1 MNKSI
6 IRKLVFGGIM
16 AVAGVATAVTV
27 YNNKKTKD
35 GKNKLKIKNLED
47 KNNKLTNENNILKD
61 ELEDLEDKYDILTDE
76 KNNLKYELEDL
87 KNMKTND
94 DKNKLKIKNLKNK
107 NDKLT
112 EENNN
117 LKDELED
124 LKFTNDKLKSE
135 IKLKDTLL
143 SHSPRVET
151 DEEKI
156 HRQRRQIIEQ
166 QDEIDNLKAHIDQ
179 LNQIIDQQHDE
190 ILDLETKEE
199 REQIERVKRSEK
211 RKEQEK
217 KHNNIL
223 WNIRGAVDELDEI
236 WDQKEI
242 IEKSKALINK
252 LEEMARIQFEYAT
265 REGIGVAETEYI
277 HLVEDL
283 KFYDS
288 AMILRIKLADPDL
301 ANKLAEKLD
310 KINEIGLIDKRIRD
324 RKLIE

>member
-6 IRKLVFGGIM
+6 ICKLVFGGIM
-16 AVAGVATAVTV
+16 AVAGVATAITV

-35 GKNKLKIKNLED
+35 AKNKLKIKNLED
-47 KNNKLTNENNILKD
+47 KNDKLTDENNILKD

-76 KNNLKYELEDL
+76 KNNLKG
-87 KNMKTND
+87 
-94 DKNKLKIKNLKNK
+94 KLK
-107 NDKLT
+107 
-112 EENNN
+112 
-117 LKDELED
+117 D

-156 HRQRRQIIEQ
+156 YRQGRQIIEQ

-211 RKEQEK
+211 RKE
-217 KHNNIL
+217 
-223 WNIRGAVDELDEI
+223 
-236 WDQKEI
+236 
-242 IEKSKALINK
+242 
-252 LEEMARIQFEYAT
+252 T
-265 REGIGVAETEYI
+265 
-277 HLVEDL
+277 
-283 KFYDS
+283 
-288 AMILRIKLADPDL
+288 
-301 ANKLAEKLD
+301 
-310 KINEIGLIDKRIRD
+310 
-324 RKLIE
+324 

>member
-6 IRKLVFGGIM
+6 ICKLVFGGIM
-16 AVAGVATAVTV
+16 AVAGVATAITV

-124 LKFTNDKLKSE
+124 LRFTNDKLKSE

-143 SHSPRVET
+143 SHRPRVET
-151 DEEKI
+151 DEERDY
-156 HRQRRQIIEQ
+156 RQGRQIIEQ

-211 RKEQEK
+211 RKELEK
-217 KHNNIL
+217 KHDDIL

-252 LEEMARIQFEYAT
+252 LEEMARLQFEYAT

-283 KFYDS
+283 EFYDS

-310 KINEIGLIDKRIRD
+310 KINEIGLINKRIFN
-324 RKLIE
+324 RKLI

>member
-6 IRKLVFGGIM
+6 ICKLVFGGIM

-47 KNNKLTNENNILKD
+47 KNNKLTEENNNLKDKNDILKDENNNLKD
-61 ELEDLEDKYDILTDE
+61 ELE
-76 KNNLKYELEDL
+76 NLKN
-87 KNMKTND
+87 KKTKD
-94 DKNKLKIKNLKNK
+94 DKNKLKIKNLKS
-107 NDKLT
+107 
-112 EENNN
+112 
-117 LKDELED
+117 ELED

-143 SHSPRVET
+143 SHRPRVET
-151 DEEKI
+151 DEERDY
-156 HRQRRQIIEQ
+156 RQGRQIIEQ

-190 ILDLETKEE
+190 ILNLETKEE

-223 WNIRGAVDELDEI
+223 WDIVNNVYELDEI

-242 IEKSKALINK
+242 IEKSKAMLK
-252 LEEMARIQFEYAT
+252 RLDKMARMQFEYYN
-265 REGIGVAETEYI
+265 RERICLTQDDYDR
-277 HLVEDL
+277 LMCDL
-283 KFYDS
+283 NVCDAARVLIF
-288 AMILRIKLADPDL
+288 KLADRDL
-301 ANKLAEKLD
+301 ANKISEKLD
-310 KINEIGLIDKRIRD
+310 KINEIGLMDKRIRD
-324 RKLIE
+324 RKLIK

>member
-6 IRKLVFGGIM
+6 ICKLVFGGIM

-27 YNNKKTKD
+27 YKNKKTKD

-61 ELEDLEDKYDILTDE
+61 ELEDLEDKYDKLTE
-76 KNNLKYELEDL
+76 ENNNLKDEFEDL

-252 LEEMARIQFEYAT
+252 LEEMARLQFEYAT

-277 HLVEDL
+277 HLVDDL

-310 KINEIGLIDKRIRD
+310 KINEIGLINKRIFN
-324 RKLIE
+324 RKLI

>member
-6 IRKLVFGGIM
+6 ICKLVFGGIM

-27 YNNKKTKD
+27 YKNKKTKD

-61 ELEDLEDKYDILTDE
+61 
-76 KNNLKYELEDL
+76 ELEDL

-117 LKDELED
+117 LKDEVED
-124 LKFTNDKLKSE
+124 LRFTNDKLKSE

-143 SHSPRVET
+143 SHRPRVET

-211 RKEQEK
+211 RKELEK
-217 KHNNIL
+217 KHNDIL

-252 LEEMARIQFEYAT
+252 LEEMARLQFEYAT

-277 HLVEDL
+277 HLIDDL
-283 KFYDS
+283 EFYDS

-310 KINEIGLIDKRIRD
+310 KINEIGLINKRIFN
-324 RKLIE
+324 RKLI

>member
-6 IRKLVFGGIM
+6 ICKLVFGGIM
-16 AVAGVATAVTV
+16 AVAGVATAITV

-35 GKNKLKIKNLED
+35 AI
-47 KNNKLTNENNILKD
+47 NKLTNENNILKD

-76 KNNLKYELEDL
+76 KNNLKY
-87 KNMKTND
+87 
-94 DKNKLKIKNLKNK
+94 
-107 NDKLT
+107 
-112 EENNN
+112 
-117 LKDELED
+117 ELED

-217 KHNNIL
+217 KHNDIL

-252 LEEMARIQFEYAT
+252 LEEMARLQFEYAT
-265 REGIGVAETEYI
+265 REGIGIPETECG
-277 HLVEDL
+277 HLIEDL
-283 KFYDS
+283 EFYDS

-310 KINEIGLIDKRIRD
+310 KINEIGLIDERIGK
-324 RKLIE
+324 RKLIK

>member
-6 IRKLVFGGIM
+6 ICKLVFGGIM

-27 YNNKKTKD
+27 YKNKKTKD

-47 KNNKLTNENNILKD
+47 KNIKLTNENNILKD

-76 KNNLKYELEDL
+76 KNNLKG
-87 KNMKTND
+87 K
-94 DKNKLKIKNLKNK
+94 
-107 NDKLT
+107 
-112 EENNN
+112 
-117 LKDELED
+117 LED
-124 LKFTNDKLKSE
+124 LKFTNDTLKSE

-143 SHSPRVET
+143 SHRPRVET

-217 KHNNIL
+217 KHNDIL

-252 LEEMARIQFEYAT
+252 LEEMARLQFEYAT
-265 REGIGVAETEYI
+265 REGIGIPETECG
-277 HLVEDL
+277 HLIEDL
-283 KFYDS
+283 EFYDS

-310 KINEIGLIDKRIRD
+310 KINEIGLIDERIGK
-324 RKLIE
+324 RKLIK

>member
-6 IRKLVFGGIM
+6 ICKLVFGGIM

-87 KNMKTND
+87 K
-94 DKNKLKIKNLKNK
+94 
-107 NDKLT
+107 
-112 EENNN
+112 
-117 LKDELED
+117 
-124 LKFTNDKLKSE
+124 FTNDKLKSE

-151 DEEKI
+151 DEERDY
-156 HRQRRQIIEQ
+156 RQGRQIIEQ

-217 KHNNIL
+217 KHNDIL

-252 LEEMARIQFEYAT
+252 LEEMARLQFEYAT
-265 REGIGVAETEYI
+265 REGIGIPETECG
-277 HLVEDL
+277 HLIEDL
-283 KFYDS
+283 EFYDS

-310 KINEIGLIDKRIRD
+310 KINEIGLIDERIGK
-324 RKLIE
+324 RKLIK

>member
-6 IRKLVFGGIM
+6 ICKLVFGGIM

-27 YNNKKTKD
+27 YKNKKTKD
-35 GKNKLKIKNLED
+35 AINKLKIKNLED
-47 KNNKLTNENNILKD
+47 KNNKLTD
-61 ELEDLEDKYDILTDE
+61 
-76 KNNLKYELEDL
+76 
-87 KNMKTND
+87 
-94 DKNKLKIKNLKNK
+94 
-107 NDKLT
+107 
-112 EENNN
+112 ENNN

-124 LKFTNDKLKSE
+124 LRFKKIKDDTNKLKIKNLKDELEDLKNKNKLLKSE

-151 DEEKI
+151 DEERDY
-156 HRQRRQIIEQ
+156 RQGRQIIEQ

-223 WNIRGAVDELDEI
+223 WDIVNNVYELDEI

-242 IEKSKALINK
+242 IEKSKAMVKK
-252 LEEMARIQFEYAT
+252 LDNIAQIQFEYYT
-265 REGIGVAETEYI
+265 REMIGLTNDDYDR
-277 HLVEDL
+277 LMCDL
-283 KFYDS
+283 NVCDAARVLIF
-288 AMILRIKLADPDL
+288 KLADRDL
-301 ANKLAEKLD
+301 ANEISKKLD
-310 KINEIGLIDKRIRD
+310 KINEIGLIDKRISGR
-324 RKLIE
+324 RLIK

>member
-6 IRKLVFGGIM
+6 ICKLVFGGIM

-27 YNNKKTKD
+27 YKNKKTKD

-47 KNNKLTNENNILKD
+47 KNNKLTD
-61 ELEDLEDKYDILTDE
+61 
-76 KNNLKYELEDL
+76 
-87 KNMKTND
+87 
-94 DKNKLKIKNLKNK
+94 
-107 NDKLT
+107 
-112 EENNN
+112 ENNN

-124 LKFTNDKLKSE
+124 LRFKKIKDDTNKLKIKNLKDELEDLKNKNKLLKSE

-151 DEEKI
+151 DEERDY
-156 HRQRRQIIEQ
+156 RQGRQIIEQ
-166 QDEIDNLKAHIDQ
+166 QDEIANLKAHIDQ

-252 LEEMARIQFEYAT
+252 LEEMARLQFEYAT

-277 HLVEDL
+277 HLVDDL
-283 KFYDS
+283 EFYDS
-288 AMILRIKLADPDL
+288 AMILRIKLADSDL

-310 KINEIGLIDKRIRD
+310 KINEIGLINKRIFN
-324 RKLIE
+324 RKLI

>member
-6 IRKLVFGGIM
+6 ICKLVFGGIM
-16 AVAGVATAVTV
+16 AVAGVATASTV
-27 YNNKKTKD
+27 YKNKKTKES
-35 GKNKLKIKNLED
+35 KNKLKIKNLEN

-124 LKFTNDKLKSE
+124 LKFTNDTLKSE

-166 QDEIDNLKAHIDQ
+166 QDEIDNLKAHIEQ

-252 LEEMARIQFEYAT
+252 LEEMARLQFEYAT

-277 HLVEDL
+277 HLVDDL

-310 KINEIGLIDKRIRD
+310 KINEIGLINKRILN
-324 RKLIE
+324 RKLI

>member
-1 MNKSI
+1 MSTYKYLFNSSVNMNKSI
-6 IRKLVFGGIM
+6 ICKLVFGGIM

-27 YNNKKTKD
+27 YKNKKTKD
-35 GKNKLKIKNLED
+35 AINKLKIKNLED
-47 KNNKLTNENNILKD
+47 KNNKLTD
-61 ELEDLEDKYDILTDE
+61 
-76 KNNLKYELEDL
+76 
-87 KNMKTND
+87 
-94 DKNKLKIKNLKNK
+94 
-107 NDKLT
+107 
-112 EENNN
+112 ENNN

-124 LKFTNDKLKSE
+124 LRFKKIKDDTNKLKIKNLKDELEDLKNKNKLLKSE

-151 DEEKI
+151 DEERDY
-156 HRQRRQIIEQ
+156 RQRRQIIEQ

-223 WNIRGAVDELDEI
+223 WDIVNNVYELDEI

-242 IEKSKALINK
+242 IEKSKAMVKK
-252 LEEMARIQFEYAT
+252 LDNIAQIQFEYYT
-265 REGIGVAETEYI
+265 REMIGLTNDDYDR
-277 HLVEDL
+277 LMCDL
-283 KFYDS
+283 NVCDAARVLIF
-288 AMILRIKLADPDL
+288 KLADRDL
-301 ANKLAEKLD
+301 ANEISKKLD
-310 KINEIGLIDKRIRD
+310 KINEIGLIDKRISGR
-324 RKLIE
+324 RLIK

>member
-6 IRKLVFGGIM
+6 ICKLVFGGIM
-16 AVAGVATAVTV
+16 AVAGVATAITV

-87 KNMKTND
+87 KR
-94 DKNKLKIKNLKNK
+94 KNKL
-107 NDKLT
+107 
-112 EENNN
+112 
-117 LKDELED
+117 
-124 LKFTNDKLKSE
+124 LKSE
-135 IKLKDTLL
+135 IKLKDTII

-151 DEEKI
+151 DEERDY
-156 HRQRRQIIEQ
+156 RQGRQIIEQ

-252 LEEMARIQFEYAT
+252 LEEMARLQFEYAT

-277 HLVEDL
+277 HLVDDL

-310 KINEIGLIDKRIRD
+310 KINEIGLIDKRISGR
-324 RKLIE
+324 RLIK

>member
-6 IRKLVFGGIM
+6 ICKLVFGGIM

-27 YNNKKTKD
+27 YKNKKTKD

-47 KNNKLTNENNILKD
+47 KNIKLTNENNILKD

-76 KNNLKYELEDL
+76 KNNLKG
-87 KNMKTND
+87 K
-94 DKNKLKIKNLKNK
+94 
-107 NDKLT
+107 
-112 EENNN
+112 
-117 LKDELED
+117 LED
-124 LKFTNDKLKSE
+124 LKFTNDTLKSE

-143 SHSPRVET
+143 SHRPRVET

-217 KHNNIL
+217 KHNDIL

-252 LEEMARIQFEYAT
+252 LEEMARLQFEYAT
-265 REGIGVAETEYI
+265 REGIGIPETECG
-277 HLVEDL
+277 HLIEDL
-283 KFYDS
+283 EFYDS

-310 KINEIGLIDKRIRD
+310 KINEIGLMDERIGKRR
-324 RKLIE
+324 LIK

>member
-6 IRKLVFGGIM
+6 ICKLVFGGIM

-47 KNNKLTNENNILKD
+47 KN
-61 ELEDLEDKYDILTDE
+61 
-76 KNNLKYELEDL
+76 
-87 KNMKTND
+87 
-94 DKNKLKIKNLKNK
+94 
-107 NDKLT
+107 DKLT

-124 LKFTNDKLKSE
+124 LKFTNDTLKSE

-211 RKEQEK
+211 RKELEK
-217 KHNNIL
+217 KHDDIL

-252 LEEMARIQFEYAT
+252 LEEMARLQFEYAT

-277 HLVEDL
+277 HLIDDL
-283 KFYDS
+283 EFYDS

-310 KINEIGLIDKRIRD
+310 KINEIGLINKRIFN
-324 RKLIE
+324 RKLI

>member
-6 IRKLVFGGIM
+6 ICKLVFGGIM
-16 AVAGVATAVTV
+16 AVAGVATAITV

-47 KNNKLTNENNILKD
+47 KNIKLTNENNILKD

-76 KNNLKYELEDL
+76 KNNLKY
-87 KNMKTND
+87 
-94 DKNKLKIKNLKNK
+94 
-107 NDKLT
+107 
-112 EENNN
+112 
-117 LKDELED
+117 ELED

-252 LEEMARIQFEYAT
+252 LEEMARLQFEYAT
-265 REGIGVAETEYI
+265 REGIGIPETECG
-277 HLVEDL
+277 HLIEDVEL
-283 KFYDS
+283 YDS

-310 KINEIGLIDKRIRD
+310 KINEIGLMDERIGKRR
-324 RKLIE
+324 LIK

>member
-6 IRKLVFGGIM
+6 ICKLVFGGIM
-16 AVAGVATAVTV
+16 AVAGVATAITV

-143 SHSPRVET
+143 SHRPQVET
-151 DEEKI
+151 DEERDY
-156 HRQRRQIIEQ
+156 RQRRQIIEQ

-211 RKEQEK
+211 RKELEK
-217 KHNNIL
+217 KHDDIL

-252 LEEMARIQFEYAT
+252 LEEMARLQFEYAT

-277 HLVEDL
+277 HLIDDL
-283 KFYDS
+283 EFYDS

-310 KINEIGLIDKRIRD
+310 KINEIGLINKRIFN
-324 RKLIE
+324 RKLI

>member
-6 IRKLVFGGIM
+6 ICKLVFGGIM
-16 AVAGVATAVTV
+16 AVAGVATAITV
-27 YNNKKTKD
+27 YSNKKTKD

-61 ELEDLEDKYDILTDE
+61 
-76 KNNLKYELEDL
+76 ELEDL

-124 LKFTNDKLKSE
+124 LKFTNDTLKSE

-143 SHSPRVET
+143 SYSPRVET
-151 DEEKI
+151 DEERDY
-156 HRQRRQIIEQ
+156 RQGRQIIEQ

-211 RKEQEK
+211 RKELEK
-217 KHNNIL
+217 KHDDIL

-252 LEEMARIQFEYAT
+252 LEEMARLQFEYAT

-277 HLVEDL
+277 HLVDDL
-283 KFYDS
+283 EFYDS
-288 AMILRIKLADPDL
+288 AMILRIKLADSDL

-310 KINEIGLIDKRIRD
+310 KINEIGLINKRIFN
-324 RKLIE
+324 RKLI

>member
-6 IRKLVFGGIM
+6 ICKLVFGGIM

-27 YNNKKTKD
+27 YKNKKTKD

-47 KNNKLTNENNILKD
+47 KNNKLTDENNNLKD

-124 LKFTNDKLKSE
+124 LRFTNDKLKSE

-151 DEEKI
+151 DEERDY
-156 HRQRRQIIEQ
+156 RQRRQIIEQ

-223 WNIRGAVDELDEI
+223 WDIVNNVYELDEI

-242 IEKSKALINK
+242 IEKSKAMVKK
-252 LEEMARIQFEYAT
+252 LDNIAQIQFEYYT
-265 REGIGVAETEYI
+265 REMIGLTNDDYDR
-277 HLVEDL
+277 LMCDL
-283 KFYDS
+283 NVCDAARVLIF
-288 AMILRIKLADPDL
+288 KLADRDL
-301 ANKLAEKLD
+301 ANEISKKLD
-310 KINEIGLIDKRIRD
+310 KINEIGLIDKRISGR
-324 RKLIE
+324 RLIK

>member
-6 IRKLVFGGIM
+6 ICKLVFGGIM

-27 YNNKKTKD
+27 YKNKKTKD

-61 ELEDLEDKYDILTDE
+61 
-76 KNNLKYELEDL
+76 ELEDL

-143 SHSPRVET
+143 SHRPRVET

-211 RKEQEK
+211 RKELEK
-217 KHNNIL
+217 KHDDIL

-252 LEEMARIQFEYAT
+252 LEEMARLQFEYAT

-277 HLVEDL
+277 HLIDDL
-283 KFYDS
+283 EFYDS

-310 KINEIGLIDKRIRD
+310 KINEIGLINKRIFN
-324 RKLIE
+324 RKLI

>member
-6 IRKLVFGGIM
+6 ICKLVFGGIM
-16 AVAGVATAVTV
+16 AVAGVATAITV

-47 KNNKLTNENNILKD
+47 KNNKLTDENNNLKD
-61 ELEDLEDKYDILTDE
+61 ELGDLEDKYDILTDE
-76 KNNLKYELEDL
+76 KNNLKDEFEDL
-87 KNMKTND
+87 KR
-94 DKNKLKIKNLKNK
+94 KNKL
-107 NDKLT
+107 
-112 EENNN
+112 
-117 LKDELED
+117 
-124 LKFTNDKLKSE
+124 LKSE
-135 IKLKDTLL
+135 IKLKDTII
-143 SHSPRVET
+143 SHTRPVET
-151 DEEKI
+151 DEERDY
-156 HRQRRQIIEQ
+156 RQGRQIIEQ

-265 REGIGVAETEYI
+265 REGIGIPETEYG
-277 HLVEDL
+277 HLIEDL

-310 KINEIGLIDKRIRD
+310 KINEIGLIDERIGK
-324 RKLIE
+324 RKLIK

>member
-6 IRKLVFGGIM
+6 ICKLVFGGIM
-16 AVAGVATAVTV
+16 AVAGVATAITV

-35 GKNKLKIKNLED
+35 AI
-47 KNNKLTNENNILKD
+47 NKLTNENNILKD
-61 ELEDLEDKYDILTDE
+61 ELEDLKNKNDILTDE
-76 KNNLKYELEDL
+76 KNNLKY
-87 KNMKTND
+87 
-94 DKNKLKIKNLKNK
+94 
-107 NDKLT
+107 
-112 EENNN
+112 
-117 LKDELED
+117 ELED

-217 KHNNIL
+217 KHNDIL

-252 LEEMARIQFEYAT
+252 LEEMARLQFEYAT
-265 REGIGVAETEYI
+265 REGIGIPETECG
-277 HLVEDL
+277 HLIEDL
-283 KFYDS
+283 EFYDS

-310 KINEIGLIDKRIRD
+310 KINEIGLIDERIGK
-324 RKLIE
+324 RKLIK

>member
-6 IRKLVFGGIM
+6 ICKLVFGGIM

-27 YNNKKTKD
+27 YKNKKTKD
-35 GKNKLKIKNLED
+35 GKNN
-47 KNNKLTNENNILKD
+47 
-61 ELEDLEDKYDILTDE
+61 
-76 KNNLKYELEDL
+76 
-87 KNMKTND
+87 
-94 DKNKLKIKNLKNK
+94 
-107 NDKLT
+107 KLT

-124 LKFTNDKLKSE
+124 LKNKNNKLTEENNNLKDEFEDLKLKNNLLKSE
-135 IKLKDTLL
+135 IKLKNTII
-143 SHSPRVET
+143 SHSPQVET

-217 KHNNIL
+217 KHNDIL

-252 LEEMARIQFEYAT
+252 LEEMARLQFEYAT
-265 REGIGVAETEYI
+265 REGIGIPETECG
-277 HLVEDL
+277 HLIEDL
-283 KFYDS
+283 EFYDS

-310 KINEIGLIDKRIRD
+310 KINEIGLIDERIGKRR
-324 RKLIE
+324 LIK

>member
-6 IRKLVFGGIM
+6 ICKLVFGGIM

-27 YNNKKTKD
+27 YKNKKTKD

-47 KNNKLTNENNILKD
+47 KNNKLTDENNNLKD
-61 ELEDLEDKYDILTDE
+61 ELEDLEDKYD
-76 KNNLKYELEDL
+76 
-87 KNMKTND
+87 
-94 DKNKLKIKNLKNK
+94 
-107 NDKLT
+107 KLT

-117 LKDELED
+117 LKDEFED
-124 LKFTNDKLKSE
+124 LKRKNKLLKSE
-135 IKLKDTLL
+135 IKLKDTII

-151 DEEKI
+151 DEERDY
-156 HRQRRQIIEQ
+156 RQGRQIIEQ

-217 KHNNIL
+217 KHNDIL

-252 LEEMARIQFEYAT
+252 LEEMARLQFEYAT
-265 REGIGVAETEYI
+265 REGIGIPETECG
-277 HLVEDL
+277 HLIEDL
-283 KFYDS
+283 EFYDS

-310 KINEIGLIDKRIRD
+310 KINEIGLMDERIGKRR
-324 RKLIE
+324 LIK

>member
-6 IRKLVFGGIM
+6 ICKLVFGGIM

-27 YNNKKTKD
+27 YKNKKTKD
-35 GKNKLKIKNLED
+35 AINKLKIKNLED
-47 KNNKLTNENNILKD
+47 KNNKLTDENNILKD
-61 ELEDLEDKYDILTDE
+61 ELEDL
-76 KNNLKYELEDL
+76 
-87 KNMKTND
+87 KNMKTKY
-94 DKNKLKIKNLKNK
+94 DKNKLKIK
-107 NDKLT
+107 
-112 EENNN
+112 N

-124 LKFTNDKLKSE
+124 LKFTNDELKSE
-135 IKLKDTLL
+135 IKLKDALL
-143 SHSPRVET
+143 SHRPRVET
-151 DEEKI
+151 DEERDY
-156 HRQRRQIIEQ
+156 RQGRQIIEQ
-166 QDEIDNLKAHIDQ
+166 QDEIDDLKAHIDQ

-211 RKEQEK
+211 RKELEK
-217 KHNNIL
+217 KHDDIL

-252 LEEMARIQFEYAT
+252 LEEMARLQFEYAT

-277 HLVEDL
+277 HLIDDL
-283 KFYDS
+283 EFYDS

-310 KINEIGLIDKRIRD
+310 KINEIGLMDKRISN
-324 RKLIE
+324 RKLIK

>member
-6 IRKLVFGGIM
+6 ICKLVFGGIM
-16 AVAGVATAVTV
+16 AVGGVATAITV
-27 YNNKKTKD
+27 YKNMKTKD
-35 GKNKLKIKNLED
+35 KNNKLKIKNLED
-47 KNNKLTNENNILKD
+47 KNDKLTDENNILKD

-76 KNNLKYELEDL
+76 KNNLKG
-87 KNMKTND
+87 
-94 DKNKLKIKNLKNK
+94 KLK
-107 NDKLT
+107 
-112 EENNN
+112 
-117 LKDELED
+117 D

-143 SHSPRVET
+143 SHRPRVET
-151 DEEKI
+151 DEERDY
-156 HRQRRQIIEQ
+156 RQGRQIIEQ

-179 LNQIIDQQHDE
+179 LNQIINQQHDE
-190 ILDLETKEE
+190 ILDWETKEE

-223 WNIRGAVDELDEI
+223 WNIRGVVDELDEI

-252 LEEMARIQFEYAT
+252 LEEMARLQFEYAT
-265 REGIGVAETEYI
+265 REGIGVPMTDNLI
-277 HLVEDL
+277 SDL

-310 KINEIGLIDKRIRD
+310 KINEIGLIDERIGK
-324 RKLIE
+324 RKLIK

>member
-6 IRKLVFGGIM
+6 ICKLVFGGIM

-27 YNNKKTKD
+27 YKNKKTKD
-35 GKNKLKIKNLED
+35 GKNN
-47 KNNKLTNENNILKD
+47 
-61 ELEDLEDKYDILTDE
+61 
-76 KNNLKYELEDL
+76 
-87 KNMKTND
+87 
-94 DKNKLKIKNLKNK
+94 
-107 NDKLT
+107 KLT

-124 LKFTNDKLKSE
+124 LKNKNNKLTEENNNLKDEFEDLKLKNNLLKSE
-135 IKLKDTLL
+135 IKLKNTII
-143 SHSPRVET
+143 SHSPQVET

-217 KHNNIL
+217 KHNDIL

-252 LEEMARIQFEYAT
+252 LEEMARLQFEYAT
-265 REGIGVAETEYI
+265 REGIGIPETECG
-277 HLVEDL
+277 HLIEDL
-283 KFYDS
+283 EFYDS

-310 KINEIGLIDKRIRD
+310 KINEIGLIDERIGKR
-324 RKLIE
+324 RKKKKKGVVLI

>member
-6 IRKLVFGGIM
+6 ICKLVFGGIM
-16 AVAGVATAVTV
+16 PVAGVATAITV
-27 YNNKKTKD
+27 YKNKKTKD

-124 LKFTNDKLKSE
+124 LKFTNDTLKSE

-166 QDEIDNLKAHIDQ
+166 QDEIDNLKAHIEQ

-252 LEEMARIQFEYAT
+252 LEEMARLQFEYAT

-277 HLVEDL
+277 HLVDDL

-310 KINEIGLIDKRIRD
+310 KINEIGLINKRILN
-324 RKLIE
+324 RKLI

>member
-6 IRKLVFGGIM
+6 ICKLVFGGIM

-124 LKFTNDKLKSE
+124 LRFTNDKLKSE

-143 SHSPRVET
+143 SHRPRVET
-151 DEEKI
+151 DEERDY
-156 HRQRRQIIEQ
+156 RQGRQIIEQ

-211 RKEQEK
+211 RKELEK
-217 KHNNIL
+217 KHDDIL

-252 LEEMARIQFEYAT
+252 LEEMARLQFEYAT

-283 KFYDS
+283 EFYDS

-310 KINEIGLIDKRIRD
+310 KINEIGLINKRIFN
-324 RKLIE
+324 RKLI

>member
-6 IRKLVFGGIM
+6 ICKLVFGGIM
-16 AVAGVATAVTV
+16 AVAGVATAITV

-47 KNNKLTNENNILKD
+47 KNNKLTNENTNLKD
-61 ELEDLEDKYDILTDE
+61 
-76 KNNLKYELEDL
+76 ELEDL

-217 KHNNIL
+217 KHNDIL

-252 LEEMARIQFEYAT
+252 LEEMARLQFEYAT
-265 REGIGVAETEYI
+265 REGIGIPETEYG
-277 HLVEDL
+277 HLIEDL

-310 KINEIGLIDKRIRD
+310 KINEIGLIDERIGKRR
-324 RKLIE
+324 LIK

>member
-6 IRKLVFGGIM
+6 ICKLVFSGIM

-27 YNNKKTKD
+27 YKNKKTKD
-35 GKNKLKIKNLED
+35 AINKLKIKNLED

-61 ELEDLEDKYDILTDE
+61 ELEDL
-76 KNNLKYELEDL
+76 

-94 DKNKLKIKNLKNK
+94 DKNKLKIK
-107 NDKLT
+107 
-112 EENNN
+112 N

-179 LNQIIDQQHDE
+179 LNQIIDQQHNE

-252 LEEMARIQFEYAT
+252 LEEMARLQFEYAT
-265 REGIGVAETEYI
+265 REGIGIPETEYG

-310 KINEIGLIDKRIRD
+310 KINEIGLIDERIGKRR
-324 RKLIE
+324 LIK

>member
-6 IRKLVFGGIM
+6 ICKLVFGGIM

-27 YNNKKTKD
+27 YKNKKTKD

-47 KNNKLTNENNILKD
+47 KNNKLTDENNILKD
-61 ELEDLEDKYDILTDE
+61 
-76 KNNLKYELEDL
+76 ELEDL

-124 LKFTNDKLKSE
+124 LRFTNDKLKSE

-143 SHSPRVET
+143 SHRPRVET
-151 DEEKI
+151 DEERDY
-156 HRQRRQIIEQ
+156 RQGRQIIEQ

-217 KHNNIL
+217 KHNDIL

-252 LEEMARIQFEYAT
+252 LEEMARLQFEYAT

-277 HLVEDL
+277 HLIDDL
-283 KFYDS
+283 EFYDS

-310 KINEIGLIDKRIRD
+310 KINEIGLIDERIGK
-324 RKLIE
+324 RKLIK

>member
-6 IRKLVFGGIM
+6 ICKLVFGGIM

-27 YNNKKTKD
+27 YKNKKTKD

-61 ELEDLEDKYDILTDE
+61 
-76 KNNLKYELEDL
+76 ELEDL

-117 LKDELED
+117 LKDEVED
-124 LKFTNDKLKSE
+124 LRFTNDKLKSE

-217 KHNNIL
+217 THNEIL

-252 LEEMARIQFEYAT
+252 LEEMARLQFEYAT

-277 HLVEDL
+277 HLVDDL

-310 KINEIGLIDKRIRD
+310 KINEIGLINKRILN
-324 RKLIE
+324 RKLI

>member
-6 IRKLVFGGIM
+6 ICKLVFGGIM

-27 YNNKKTKD
+27 YKNKKTKD
-35 GKNKLKIKNLED
+35 AINKLKIKNLED
-47 KNNKLTNENNILKD
+47 KNNKLTDENNNLKD
-61 ELEDLEDKYDILTDE
+61 ELEDLEDKYD
-76 KNNLKYELEDL
+76 
-87 KNMKTND
+87 
-94 DKNKLKIKNLKNK
+94 
-107 NDKLT
+107 KLT

-117 LKDELED
+117 LKDEFED
-124 LKFTNDKLKSE
+124 LKRKNKLLKSE
-135 IKLKDTLL
+135 IKLKDTII

-151 DEEKI
+151 DEERDY
-156 HRQRRQIIEQ
+156 RQGRQIIEQ

-217 KHNNIL
+217 KHNDIL

-252 LEEMARIQFEYAT
+252 LEEMARLQFEYAT
-265 REGIGVAETEYI
+265 REGIGIPETECG
-277 HLVEDL
+277 HLIEDL
-283 KFYDS
+283 EFYDS

-310 KINEIGLIDKRIRD
+310 KINEIGLMDERIGKRR
-324 RKLIE
+324 LIK

>member
-6 IRKLVFGGIM
+6 ICKLVFGGIM

-87 KNMKTND
+87 K
-94 DKNKLKIKNLKNK
+94 
-107 NDKLT
+107 
-112 EENNN
+112 
-117 LKDELED
+117 
-124 LKFTNDKLKSE
+124 FTNDKLKSE

-151 DEEKI
+151 DEERDY
-156 HRQRRQIIEQ
+156 RQGRQIIEQ

-211 RKEQEK
+211 RKELEK
-217 KHNNIL
+217 KHDDIL

-252 LEEMARIQFEYAT
+252 LEEMARLQFEYAT

-277 HLVEDL
+277 HLIDDL
-283 KFYDS
+283 EFYDS

-310 KINEIGLIDKRIRD
+310 KINEIGLINKRIFN
-324 RKLIE
+324 RKLI

>member
-6 IRKLVFGGIM
+6 ICKLVFGGIM

-27 YNNKKTKD
+27 YKNKKTKD

-143 SHSPRVET
+143 SHRPRVET

-156 HRQRRQIIEQ
+156 HRQGRQIIEQ

-252 LEEMARIQFEYAT
+252 LEEMARLQFEYAT

-277 HLVEDL
+277 HLVDDL

-310 KINEIGLIDKRIRD
+310 KINEIGLINKRIFN
-324 RKLIE
+324 RKLI

>member
-6 IRKLVFGGIM
+6 ICKLVFGGIM
-16 AVAGVATAVTV
+16 AVAGVATAITV
-27 YNNKKTKD
+27 YKNKKTKD

-47 KNNKLTNENNILKD
+47 KNNKLTDENNILKD
-61 ELEDLEDKYDILTDE
+61 
-76 KNNLKYELEDL
+76 ELEDL

-252 LEEMARIQFEYAT
+252 LEEMARLQFEYAT

-277 HLVEDL
+277 HLVDDL

-310 KINEIGLIDKRIRD
+310 KINEIGLINKRIFN
-324 RKLIE
+324 RKLI

>member
-6 IRKLVFGGIM
+6 ICKLVFGGIM
-16 AVAGVATAVTV
+16 AVAGVATAITV

-47 KNNKLTNENNILKD
+47 KNNKLTDENNNLKD
-61 ELEDLEDKYDILTDE
+61 ELED
-76 KNNLKYELEDL
+76 
-87 KNMKTND
+87 
-94 DKNKLKIKNLKNK
+94 LKNK

-117 LKDELED
+117 LKDEFED
-124 LKFTNDKLKSE
+124 LKFTNDELKSE

-143 SHSPRVET
+143 SHRPRVET
-151 DEEKI
+151 DEERDY
-156 HRQRRQIIEQ
+156 RQGRQIIEQ

-211 RKEQEK
+211 RKELEK
-217 KHNNIL
+217 KHNDIL

-252 LEEMARIQFEYAT
+252 LEEMARLQFEYAT

-277 HLVEDL
+277 HLVDDL

-310 KINEIGLIDKRIRD
+310 KINEIGLINKRIFN
-324 RKLIE
+324 RKLI

>member
-6 IRKLVFGGIM
+6 ICKLVFGGIM

-27 YNNKKTKD
+27 YKNKKTKD

-47 KNNKLTNENNILKD
+47 KNIKLTNENNILKD

-76 KNNLKYELEDL
+76 KNNLKG
-87 KNMKTND
+87 
-94 DKNKLKIKNLKNK
+94 KLK
-107 NDKLT
+107 
-112 EENNN
+112 
-117 LKDELED
+117 D
-124 LKFTNDKLKSE
+124 LKFTNDELKSE

-143 SHSPRVET
+143 SYSPRVET
-151 DEEKI
+151 DEERDY
-156 HRQRRQIIEQ
+156 RQGRQIIEQ

-217 KHNNIL
+217 KHNDIL

-252 LEEMARIQFEYAT
+252 LEEMARLQFEYAT
-265 REGIGVAETEYI
+265 REGIGIPETECG
-277 HLVEDL
+277 HLIEDL
-283 KFYDS
+283 EFYDS

-310 KINEIGLIDKRIRD
+310 KINEIGLIDERIGKRR
-324 RKLIE
+324 LIK